1 MRIITIANQK
11 GGVGKTTTAVNLA
24 FGLARIGKATLLI
37 DTDPQ
42 ANATVAVLGRN
53 EPEPTIYDLLI
64 RDREIREIVA
74 PSGETGLDLLPS
86 EIDLAGVEAE
96 LVGQVG
102 SQSMLRSRMR
112 GGLGREYDYVIID
125 TPPSLG
131 LMTLNALAASTEII
145 IPVSASYFA
154 LKGLSQLER
163 TIDLVRERLAS
174 PELRIT
180 GVLCTFFDYT
190 NVAKDVRNLL
200 QKQYGQQAFET
211 VIPKNVKVEE
221 AHSRSVS
228 VFDYAPDSKGAQ
240 AYQQFIGEVI
250 SRG

>member
-1 MRIITIANQK
+1 MRIVTIANQK

-24 FGLARIGKATLLI
+24 FGLVRAGKATLLI

-42 ANATVAVLGRN
+42 ANATVAVIGRR
-53 EPEPTIYDLLI
+53 EPELTIYDLLI
-64 RDREIREIVA
+64 GEMGLAEIITNH
-74 PSGETGLDLLPS
+74 GESGLDLLPS

-102 SQSMLRSRMR
+102 SQTMLRSRMR
-112 GGLGREYDYVIID
+112 AGLGREYDYVIID

-174 PELRIT
+174 PGLRIT
-180 GVLCTFFDYT
+180 GVLCTFFDHT
-190 NVAKDVRNLL
+190 NVAKDVRELL
-200 QKQYGQQAFET
+200 QKQYGRQTFET
-211 VIPKNVKVEE
+211 VIPKNVKLEE

-228 VFDYAPDSKGAQ
+228 VFDYAPDGKGTQ
-240 AYQQFIGEVI
+240 AYEQFVGEVI